1 MSDPL
6 DDADDLPKA
15 DRPDDRPDPAER
27 SLFEAPPMGE
37 QERMVEA
44 ILFATAE
51 PVTLRELESRM
62 PHGCDPA
69 EALVYLRK
77 RYAGRGV
84 HLVKVGDAWAMRT
97 APDLGFLM
105 QKETVETR
113 KLSRAA
119 IETLA
124 IIAYHQPV
132 TRAEI
137 EEIRGVSVS
146 RGTVDQLLEME
157 WIRFGRRKMTPGR
170 PVTFVVTENFL
181 DHFGLESARDLPG
194 LKELRAAGLL
204 DNRLPPSAMPQLG
217 EGEEGDDDATAGQS
231 ELFED

>member
-1 MSDPL
+1 
-6 DDADDLPKA
+6 
-15 DRPDDRPDPAER
+15 
-27 SLFEAPPMGE
+27 MGE

-44 ILFATAE
+44 ILFATAD
-51 PVTLRELESRM
+51 PVTVTELIGRM

-69 EALVYLRK
+69 EALANLRK
-77 RYAGRGV
+77 RYDGRGV
-84 HLVKVGDAWAMRT
+84 NIVKISDAWAIRT
-97 APDLGFLM
+97 AGDLGFLM

-124 IIAYHQPV
+124 IVAYHQPV

-146 RGTVDQLLEME
+146 RGTVDQLIELE
-157 WIRFGRRKMTPGR
+157 WIRFGRRRMTPGR
-170 PVTFVVTENFL
+170 PVTFVVTQNFL
-181 DHFGLESARDLPG
+181 DHFGLENARDLPG
-194 LKELRAAGLL
+194 LKELRSAGLL
-204 DNRLPPSAMPQLG
+204 DNRLPPGANALG
-217 EGEEGDDDATAGQS
+217 DAEDGDDEDDNQT

>member
-1 MSDPL
+1 MT
-6 DDADDLPKA
+6 DDTEIETKLEK
-15 DRPDDRPDPAER
+15 

-51 PVTLRELESRM
+51 AVTTKELNDRM
-62 PHGCDPA
+62 PHGADAA
-69 EALVYLRK
+69 EALVHLRK
-77 RYAGRGV
+77 RYEGRGV
-84 HLVKVGDAWAMRT
+84 NVVKVGDAWAIRT

-137 EEIRGVSVS
+137 EKIRGVSVS

-157 WIRFGRRKMTPGR
+157 WIRFGRRRMTPGR
-170 PVTFVVTENFL
+170 PVTFVVTQDFL

-204 DNRLPPSAMPQLG
+204 ENRPPPGTMPNMG
-217 EGEEGDDDATAGQS
+217 EGDVDSEEEIEEGQS

>member
-1 MSDPL
+1 MEHIEE
-6 DDADDLPKA
+6 K
-15 DRPDDRPDPAER
+15 EE
-27 SLFEAPPMGE
+27 SLFEAPPIAE

-44 ILFATAE
+44 ILFASSETVTVAE
-51 PVTLRELESRM
+51 LNARM
-62 PHGCDPA
+62 PHGSDAA

-77 RYAGRGV
+77 RYEGRGV
-84 HLVKVGDAWAMRT
+84 RVVKVGDAWAMRT
-97 APDLGFLM
+97 APDLSFLM

-124 IIAYHQPV
+124 IVAYHQPV

-170 PVTFVVTENFL
+170 PVTFVVTQDFL

-194 LKELRAAGLL
+194 LNELRASGLL
-204 DNRLPPSAMPQLG
+204 ESRLPPSHMPTLG
-217 EGEEGDDDATAGQS
+217 EGDADLIEEVQEGQS

>member
-1 MSDPL
+1 MT
-6 DDADDLPKA
+6 DDTEIEAKLEK
-15 DRPDDRPDPAER
+15 

-51 PVTLRELESRM
+51 AVTTKELNDRM
-62 PHGCDPA
+62 PHGADAA
-69 EALVYLRK
+69 EALVHLRK
-77 RYAGRGV
+77 RYEGRGV
-84 HLVKVGDAWAMRT
+84 NVVKVGDAWAIRT

-157 WIRFGRRKMTPGR
+157 WIRFGRRRMTPGR
-170 PVTFVVTENFL
+170 PVTFVVTQDFL

-204 DNRLPPSAMPQLG
+204 ENRPPPGTMPNMG
-217 EGEEGDDDATAGQS
+217 EGDVDSEEEIEEGQS

>member
-1 MSDPL
+1 MTGQDKE
-6 DDADDLPKA
+6 PKNVE
-15 DRPDDRPDPAER
+15 D
-27 SLFEAPPMGE
+27 SLFEAPPMNE

-44 ILFATAE
+44 ILFATSE
-51 PVTLRELESRM
+51 PITVKSLNDRM
-62 PHGCDPA
+62 PHGCDAA

-77 RYAGRGV
+77 RYEGRGIIV
-84 HLVKVGDAWAMRT
+84 TKVGDSWAIRT

-105 QKETVETR
+105 QKEMVETR

-124 IIAYHQPV
+124 IVAYHQPV
-132 TRAEI
+132 TRSEI

-146 RGTVDQLLEME
+146 RGTVDQLIELE

-170 PVTFVVTENFL
+170 PVTFVVTQNFL

-204 DNRLPPSAMPQLG
+204 DSQPSGGRLIADHFDEL
-217 EGEEGDDDATAGQS
+217 EEREKGQS

>member
-1 MSDPL
+1 M
-6 DDADDLPKA
+6 
-15 DRPDDRPDPAER
+15 DDRPEDSAEEDEQ
-27 SLFEAPPMGE
+27 SLFEAPPMAE

-51 PVTLRELESRM
+51 PISIRELGARL
-62 PHGCDPA
+62 PHGSDPA
-69 EALVYLRK
+69 EALVHLRK
-77 RYAGRGV
+77 RYEGRGV
-84 HLVKVGDAWAMRT
+84 NLCKIGDAWALRT
-97 APDLGFLM
+97 ATDLGFLM
-105 QKETVETR
+105 QRETVETR

-170 PVTFVVTENFL
+170 PVTFVVTPEFL
-181 DHFGLESARDLPG
+181 DHFGLETARDLPG

-204 DNRLPPSAMPQLG
+204 ENRPPPGSFSVAND
-217 EGEEGDDDATAGQS
+217 EDAEEAIEGQS

>member
-1 MSDPL
+1 
-6 DDADDLPKA
+6 
-15 DRPDDRPDPAER
+15 
-27 SLFEAPPMGE
+27 
-37 QERMVEA
+37 MVEA
-44 ILFATAE
+44 ILFASSETVTVAE
-51 PVTLRELESRM
+51 LNARM
-62 PHGCDPA
+62 PHGSDAA

-77 RYAGRGV
+77 RYEGRGV
-84 HLVKVGDAWAMRT
+84 RVVKVGDAWAMRT
-97 APDLGFLM
+97 APDLSFLM

-124 IIAYHQPV
+124 IVAYHQPV

-170 PVTFVVTENFL
+170 PVTFVVTQDFL

-194 LKELRAAGLL
+194 LKELRASGLL
-204 DNRLPPSAMPQLG
+204 ESRLPPSHMPTLG
-217 EGEEGDDDATAGQS
+217 EGDEDLIEEVQEGQS

>member
-1 MSDPL
+1 VTDE
-6 DDADDLPKA
+6 
-15 DRPDDRPDPAER
+15 AETTPPND

-44 ILFATAE
+44 ILFASAE
-51 PVTLRELESRM
+51 PISTRELAARM
-62 PHGCDPA
+62 PHGSDPA

-77 RYAGRGV
+77 RYEGRGV
-84 HLVKVGDAWAMRT
+84 QVVKVDDAWAIRT
-97 APDLGFLM
+97 AGDLGFLM

-124 IIAYHQPV
+124 IVSYHQPV

-146 RGTVDQLLEME
+146 RGTVDLTQH
-157 WIRFGRRKMTPGR
+157 
-170 PVTFVVTENFL
+170 FL

-204 DNRLPPSAMPQLG
+204 DNRPLPGADALPD
-217 EGEEGDDDATAGQS
+217 EGEEDESPEGQN

>member
-1 MSDPL
+1 MTNE
-6 DDADDLPKA
+6 ADT
-15 DRPDDRPDPAER
+15 PAEND
-27 SLFEAPPMGE
+27 SLFEAPPLGE

-44 ILFATAE
+44 ILFASAE
-51 PVTLRELESRM
+51 PISTRELASRM
-62 PHGCDPA
+62 PHGSDPA

-77 RYAGRGV
+77 RYEGRGV
-84 HLVKVGDAWAMRT
+84 QVVKVDDAWAFRT
-97 APDLGFLM
+97 AGDLGFLM

-124 IIAYHQPV
+124 IVSYHQPV

-146 RGTVDQLLEME
+146 RGTVDQLIELE
-157 WIRFGRRKMTPGR
+157 WIRFGRRRMTPGR
-170 PVTFVVTENFL
+170 PVTFVVTQHFL
-181 DHFGLESARDLPG
+181 DHFGLENARDLPG

-204 DNRLPPSAMPQLG
+204 DNRPLPGGDALPDEDDEEESP
-217 EGEEGDDDATAGQS
+217 EGQN